1 MTVSVLMPPFYH
13 DISPYN
19 YEVLQ
24 LVVSKWRQICE
35 NAIPEFIE
43 PDSNLEHAISTG
55 FQELEKNENLLNFLV
70 TYKVRSLKQLF
81 LLL

>member
-1 MTVSVLMPPFYH
+1 
-13 DISPYN
+13 
-19 YEVLQ
+19 
-24 LVVSKWRQICE
+24 VSKWRQICE

-70 TYKVRSLKQLF
+70 TYKVRSPKQLF
-81 LLL
+81 YFCCKTYHICFSLSRIGLNCRKLI